1 MPTPQ
6 LLSHTLAWLAKKRKG
21 GSFFGQ
27 SPKNEP
33 PFLFLAS
40 VAKLVSYILQIPLL

>member
-1 MPTPQ
+1 MPIPQ
-6 LLSHTLAWLAKKRKG
+6 LLSHALASLARG
-21 GSFFGQ
+21 GRCGSFFGQ

-40 VAKLVSYILQIPLL
+40 AAK

>member
-1 MPTPQ
+1 M
-6 LLSHTLAWLAKKRKG
+6 LLALASLAREG

-33 PFLFLAS
+33 LSPPFASEASAMINVSTKIVKQLFF
-40 VAKLVSYILQIPLL
+40 

>member
-1 MPTPQ
+1 MNNQ
-6 LLSHTLAWLAKKRKG
+6 SDYLAALASLERRAEC

-33 PFLFLAS
+33 HSFFYERSEHLA
-40 VAKLVSYILQIPLL
+40 IT